1 MERAAG
7 RDVFAAGLQHLNC
20 EVSPNLFSVGSKRHE
35 ADVRVAVVRLL
46 CVYCE
51 LYEYRNNC

>member
-7 RDVFAAGLQHLNC
+7 HDFVAAGLQHLNC
-20 EVSPNLFSVGSKRHE
+20 EVSPTLFSVGAKRHE
-35 ADVRVAVVRLL
+35 AHVRVAVVRLL
-46 CVYCE
+46 CDYCE